1 MLRERGIMSKKIVT
15 YVLTLAMIFSVFS
28 NPALGYATTEAD
40 ASDVT
45 NTTAVNEPS
54 DVTET
59 LNEDEVESEKEESL
73 NDVAEKEETSEG
85 EKKETVIKV
94 AKVSGL
100 KVKAVSSKAIRL
112 TWNKVKGATGY
123 QVYRYNKAKG
133 KYVLCCTTKKVSW
146 QNSSLK
152 ANTNYSYK
160 VRAYK
165 VKNNEKHFGA
175 FSKVVKGKTKKTD
188 QAKIST
194 LALKKVGCQY
204 KSGAKGPT
212 KFDCSGFVQW
222 VYKNAGVD
230 KDVDLPEGSS
240 AGMYSELDD
249 KMIGSS
255 IKSISKAKTGDIIF
269 FKSGG
274 RISHVGIYYKNGKM
288 IHAANPRKDVCVE
301 KVSDYERWGLKVAGI
316 ARVL

>member
-1 MLRERGIMSKKIVT
+1 MSKKIVT

-59 LNEDEVESEKEESL
+59 LIEDEVKTEDKETSQ
-73 NDVAEKEETSEG
+73 KTSEG
-85 EKKETVIKV
+85 EIEKKETVIKV
-94 AKVSGL
+94 AKVTGL
-100 KVKAVSSKAIRL
+100 KAKTMSDKAIKL
-112 TWNKVKGATGY
+112 TWQKVKGATGY

-133 KYVLCCTTKKVSW
+133 KYVHCFTTKKLTLT
-146 QNSSLK
+146 NKGLK
-152 ANTNYSYK
+152 ASTIYNYK

-165 VKNNEKHFGA
+165 VKDGKKYFGA
-175 FSKVVKGKTKKTD
+175 FSKMAKSKTEKSD
-188 QAKIST
+188 QAKISS

-222 VYKNAGVD
+222 VYKNA
-230 KDVDLPEGSS
+230 DVDTKVEIPGGSS

-249 KMIGSS
+249 QMIGSS
-255 IKSISKAKTGDIIF
+255 IKSLSKAKTGDIIF
-269 FKSGG
+269 FKSGS
-274 RISHVGIYYKNGKM
+274 RVSHVGIYYKNGKM
-288 IHAANPRKDVCVE
+288 IHAANPKKDVCVE
-301 KVSDYERWGLKVAGI
+301 KVSDYERWGLEVVGI

>member
-1 MLRERGIMSKKIVT
+1 MSKKIVT

-28 NPALGYATTEAD
+28 NPALGYATTEAV

-59 LNEDEVESEKEESL
+59 
-73 NDVAEKEETSEG
+73 
-85 EKKETVIKV
+85 VIKV
-94 AKVSGL
+94 AKVGGL
-100 KVKAVSSKAIRL
+100 KAKTLSSKAIRL

-133 KYVLCCTTKKVSW
+133 KYVHYFTTKKLSLT
-146 QNSSLK
+146 NKGLK
-152 ANTNYSYK
+152 ANTIYNYK
-160 VRAYK
+160 VRAYT
-165 VKNNEKHFGA
+165 VKDGKKYFGD
-175 FSKVVKGKTKKTD
+175 FSKMAKAKTEKTD
-188 QAKIST
+188 QAKISS

-222 VYKNAGVD
+222 VYKNADIEAKV
-230 KDVDLPEGSS
+230 KMPEGSS
-240 AGMYSELDD
+240 AGMYSEMED

-255 IKSISKAKTGDIIF
+255 IKSIGKAKIGDIIF
-269 FKSGG
+269 FKSGS
-274 RISHVGIYYKNGKM
+274 RISHVGIYYKDGKM
-288 IHAANPRKDVCVE
+288 IHAANPKKDVCVE

>member
-1 MLRERGIMSKKIVT
+1 MSKKIIT

-59 LNEDEVESEKEESL
+59 LTEDEENSVNGES
-73 NDVAEKEETSEG
+73 SEG
-85 EKKETVIKV
+85 EIVKEETVIKV
-94 AKVSGL
+94 AKATGL
-100 KVKAVSSKAIRL
+100 KAKALSSKAIKL
-112 TWNKVKGATGY
+112 TWKKVNGAAGY

-133 KYVLCCTTKKVSW
+133 KFVLCFTTKKLSW
-146 QNSSLK
+146 KNSGLK
-152 ANTNYSYK
+152 SDTNFSYK

-165 VKNNEKHFGA
+165 VKDGKKHFGN
-175 FSKVVKGKTKKTD
+175 FSAVVKCRTEKTD
-188 QAKIST
+188 QVKISS

-222 VYKNAGVD
+222 VYKNA
-230 KDVDLPEGSS
+230 DVDTKVQIPSGSS

-249 KMIGSS
+249 YMIGRS
-255 IKSISKAKTGDIIF
+255 IKSINKAKTGDIIF
-269 FKSGG
+269 FKTGG
-274 RISHVGIYYKNGKM
+274 RVSHVGLYYKDGKM

-301 KVSDYERWGLKVAGI
+301 KVSDYERWGFKVVGI
-316 ARVL
+316 ARVTK

>member
-1 MLRERGIMSKKIVT
+1 MSKKIVT

-28 NPALGYATTEAD
+28 NPALGYATTEAT

-59 LNEDEVESEKEESL
+59 LNEDEVGSGKG
-73 NDVAEKEETSEG
+73 KTSEG
-85 EKKETVIKV
+85 KIEKKKTVTKV
-94 AKVSGL
+94 AKVNGL
-100 KVKAVSSKAIRL
+100 KAKPISSKAIRL
-112 TWNKVKGATGY
+112 TWSKVKGATGY

-133 KYVLCCTTKKVSW
+133 KYVRCFTTKKLSLI
-146 QNSSLK
+146 NKSLK
-152 ANTNYSYK
+152 ANTRYSYK
-160 VRAYK
+160 VRAYI
-165 VKNNEKHFGA
+165 VKDGKKYFGD
-175 FSKVVKGKTKKTD
+175 FSKIVKGKTEMSD
-188 QAKIST
+188 QAKISS

-230 KDVDLPEGSS
+230 KKVTLQGGSS
-240 AGMYSELDD
+240 AGMYSDLDD
-249 KMIGSS
+249 QMIGSS
-255 IKSISKAKTGDIIF
+255 IKSINKAKTGDIIF
-269 FKSGG
+269 FKSGS
-274 RISHVGIYYKNGKM
+274 RVSHVGIYYKNGKM

-301 KVSDYERWGLKVAGI
+301 KVSDYERWGLKVVGI

>member
-59 LNEDEVESEKEESL
+59 LIEDEVKTEDKETSQ
-73 NDVAEKEETSEG
+73 KTSEG
-85 EKKETVIKV
+85 EIEKKETVIKV
-94 AKVSGL
+94 AKVTGL
-100 KVKAVSSKAIRL
+100 KAKTMSDKAIKL
-112 TWNKVKGATGY
+112 TWQKVKGATGY

-133 KYVLCCTTKKVSW
+133 KYVHCFTTKKLTLT
-146 QNSSLK
+146 NKGLK
-152 ANTNYSYK
+152 ASTIYNYK

-165 VKNNEKHFGA
+165 VKDGKKYFGA
-175 FSKVVKGKTKKTD
+175 FSKMAKSKTEKSD
-188 QAKIST
+188 QAKISSQ
-194 LALKKVGCQY
+194 ALKKVGCQY

-222 VYKNAGVD
+222 VYKNA
-230 KDVDLPEGSS
+230 DVDTKVEIPGGSS

-249 KMIGSS
+249 QMIGSS
-255 IKSISKAKTGDIIF
+255 IKSLSKAKTGDIIF
-269 FKSGG
+269 FKSGS
-274 RISHVGIYYKNGKM
+274 RVSHVGIYYKNGKM
-288 IHAANPRKDVCVE
+288 IHAANPKKDVCVE
-301 KVSDYERWGLKVAGI
+301 KVSDYERWGLEVVGI

>member
-59 LNEDEVESEKEESL
+59 LNEDEVAS
-73 NDVAEKEETSEG
+73 EKEETSEG
-85 EKKETVIKV
+85 DIKNKETVIKV
-94 AKVSGL
+94 AKVTGL
-100 KVKAVSSKAIRL
+100 KAKAISSKAIRL

-133 KYVLCCTTKKVSW
+133 KYVHYFTTKKLSLT
-146 QNSSLK
+146 NKGLK
-152 ANTNYSYK
+152 ASTIYNYK
-160 VRAYK
+160 VRAYT
-165 VKNNEKHFGA
+165 VKDGKKYFGA
-175 FSKVVKGKTKKTD
+175 FSKMVKSKTQKSD
-188 QAKIST
+188 QAKISS

-204 KSGAKGPT
+204 KSGAKGPK

-222 VYKNAGVD
+222 VYKNA
-230 KDVDLPEGSS
+230 DVKTKVAVPEGSS

-249 KMIGSS
+249 RMIGSS
-255 IKSISKAKTGDIIF
+255 IKSIGKAKTGDIIF
-269 FKSGG
+269 FKSGS
-274 RISHVGIYYKNGKM
+274 RVSHVGIYYKDGKM

-301 KVSDYERWGLKVAGI
+301 KVSDYERWGLKVVGI
-316 ARVL
+316 ARIL

>member
-1 MLRERGIMSKKIVT
+1 
-15 YVLTLAMIFSVFS
+15 MIFSVFS

-40 ASDVT
+40 ASGVT

-133 KYVLCCTTKKVSW
+133 KYVLCYTTKKVSW

-212 KFDCSGFVQW
+212 KFDCSGFVKFC
-222 VYKNAGVD
+222 YSYMGVD
-230 KDVDLPEGSS
+230 
-240 AGMYSELDD
+240 
-249 KMIGSS
+249 IHR
-255 IKSISKAKTGDIIF
+255 ISYDQATNGYEVSRENMQPGDILCF
-269 FKSGG
+269 ASSVGG
-274 RISHVGIYYKNGKM
+274 DYIGHTGIYVGDGQF
-288 IHAANPRKDVCVE
+288 IHSPREGYTVE
-301 KVSDYERWGLKVAGI
+301 IIPLTSGSYSQRLRHI
-316 ARVL
+316 RRIFN

>member
-1 MLRERGIMSKKIVT
+1 MSKKIVT

-59 LNEDEVESEKEESL
+59 LIEDEVEAENKETSEK
-73 NDVAEKEETSEG
+73 TSEG
-85 EKKETVIKV
+85 EIVKKETVIKV
-94 AKVSGL
+94 AKVTGL
-100 KVKAVSSKAIRL
+100 KAKTMSDKAIKL
-112 TWNKVKGATGY
+112 TWQKVKGATGY
-123 QVYRYNKAKG
+123 QVYRYSKAKG
-133 KYVLCCTTKKVSW
+133 KYVHCFTTKKLTLT
-146 QNSSLK
+146 NKGLK
-152 ANTNYSYK
+152 ASTVYNYK

-165 VKNNEKHFGA
+165 VKDGKKYFGA
-175 FSKVVKGKTKKTD
+175 FSKMAKSKTAKSD
-188 QAKIST
+188 QAKISS
-194 LALKKVGCQY
+194 LALKKVGSQY

-230 KDVDLPEGSS
+230 TKVEVPGGSS

-249 KMIGSS
+249 QMIGSS

-269 FKSGG
+269 FKSGS
-274 RISHVGIYYKNGKM
+274 RVSHVGIYYKDGKM
-288 IHAANPRKDVCVE
+288 IHAANPKKDVCVE
-301 KVSDYERWGLKVAGI
+301 KVSDYERWGLEVVGI

>member
-1 MLRERGIMSKKIVT
+1 MSKKIVT

-59 LNEDEVESEKEESL
+59 LNEDEVAS
-73 NDVAEKEETSEG
+73 EKEETSEG
-85 EKKETVIKV
+85 DIKNKETVIKV
-94 AKVSGL
+94 AKVTGL
-100 KVKAVSSKAIRL
+100 KAKAISSKAISL

-133 KYVLCCTTKKVSW
+133 KYVHYFTTKKLSLT
-146 QNSSLK
+146 NKGLK
-152 ANTNYSYK
+152 ASTIYNYK
-160 VRAYK
+160 VRAYT
-165 VKNNEKHFGA
+165 VKDGKKYFGA
-175 FSKVVKGKTKKTD
+175 FSKMVKSKTQKSD
-188 QAKIST
+188 QAKISS

-204 KSGAKGPT
+204 KSGAKGPK

-222 VYKNAGVD
+222 VYKNA
-230 KDVDLPEGSS
+230 DVKTKVAVPEGSS

-249 KMIGSS
+249 RMIGSS
-255 IKSISKAKTGDIIF
+255 IKSIGKAKTGDIIF
-269 FKSGG
+269 FKSGS
-274 RISHVGIYYKNGKM
+274 RVSHVGIYYKDGKM

-301 KVSDYERWGLKVAGI
+301 KVSDYERWGLKVVGI
-316 ARVL
+316 ARIL

>member
-28 NPALGYATTEAD
+28 NPALGYATTEAA

-59 LNEDEVESEKEESL
+59 LNEDEVAS
-73 NDVAEKEETSEG
+73 EKEETSEG
-85 EKKETVIKV
+85 DIKNKETVIKV
-94 AKVSGL
+94 AKVTGL
-100 KVKAVSSKAIRL
+100 KAKAISSKAIRL

-133 KYVLCCTTKKVSW
+133 KYVHYFTTKKLSLT
-146 QNSSLK
+146 NKGLK
-152 ANTNYSYK
+152 ASTIYNYK
-160 VRAYK
+160 VRAYT
-165 VKNNEKHFGA
+165 VKDGKKYFGA
-175 FSKVVKGKTKKTD
+175 FSKMVKSKTQKSD
-188 QAKIST
+188 QAKISS

-204 KSGAKGPT
+204 KSGAKGPK

-222 VYKNAGVD
+222 VYKNA
-230 KDVDLPEGSS
+230 DVKTKVAVPEGSS

-249 KMIGSS
+249 RMIGSS
-255 IKSISKAKTGDIIF
+255 IKSIGKAKTGDIIF
-269 FKSGG
+269 FKSGS
-274 RISHVGIYYKNGKM
+274 RVSHVGIYYKDGKM

-301 KVSDYERWGLKVAGI
+301 KVSDYERWGLKVVGI
-316 ARVL
+316 ARIL